1 MRFARVS
8 LLILLL
14 PFLTPSLYAADI
26 EAGEKRAAQCFGC
39 HGADGISLNPLYPN
53 LGGQSAEYLIKQL
66 NAFRSGERADA
77 FMTPMFSGLS
87 DIPMLKMYR
96 LILPARALNH
106 RHRFPPVVK
115 EKRLQPPPLKYWP
128 QWRRCIRVLHLAYLL
143 LPSHPHL

>member
-66 NAFRSGERADA
+66 NAFRS
-77 FMTPMFSGLS
+77 
-87 DIPMLKMYR
+87 
-96 LILPARALNH
+96 
-106 RHRFPPVVK
+106 
-115 EKRLQPPPLKYWP
+115 LQPFHNLFKRSMIAAIYLKLLWTSG
-128 QWRRCIRVLHLAYLL
+128 VYLQL
-143 LPSHPHL
+143 VI